1 MLFYLTDSLI
11 VEENNPLYKGIYK
24 AVHNLATQVVDGNHL
39 LTASYAAI
47 KHFRNIFRAD
57 PIIGLFL
64 MIYFKILL
72 L

>member
-47 KHFRNIFRAD
+47 KHFRNIF
-57 PIIGLFL
+57 GQ
-64 MIYFKILL
+64 ILL
-72 L
+72 SGYF